1 MSANLSPSMTPKLEL
16 VPNMLV
22 AFMVVA
28 LAVVHVRVVT
38 VEVVAVMVDA
48 VKELAVAVPNVE
60 VVAVRVVAL
69 RELAEA
75 TPRVEVVDVNVCT
88 FRVVAVAAP
97 REEEVAVITRAEA
110 PNGKL
115 APDEVK
121 LPLVFPPTLSCRAA
135 ELDTN
140 CTAGATEVVNMATV
154 PCGCQMV
161 PVTVPEEVKLEA
173 EKLPV

>member
-1 MSANLSPSMTPKLEL
+1 M
-16 VPNMLV
+16 VPNIFPRLDVV
-22 AFMVVA
+22 AFKVEIFPVVA
-28 LAVVHVRVVT
+28 VRVVT
-38 VEVVAVMVDA
+38 VEVVAVIVEA
-48 VKELAVAVPNVE
+48 VKELAVAVPSVD

-75 TPRVEVVDVNVCT
+75 TPNVEVVEVNVCT
-88 FRVVAVAAP
+88 FKVVAVAAP

-115 APDEVK
+115 APEEVK
-121 LPLVFPPTLSCRAA
+121 LPLVFPPTLSCKAA
-135 ELDTN
+135 ELDTS

-154 PCGCQMV
+154 PWGCQMV